1 LMNALYAGVSLKNAT
16 MYVHGLPVCPDCTK
30 LIIQAGI
37 RRIVINKFVMNTPE
51 KWVELWNS
59 KSGPMFKEAGVL
71 VTQLG

>member
-1 LMNALYAGVSLKNAT
+1 
-16 MYVHGLPVCPDCTK
+16 
-30 LIIQAGI
+30 
-37 RRIVINKFVMNTPE
+37 MNTPE